1 MLIGAMARMYAH
13 RCDYRRSK
21 AISGL
26 DSSVSDVRVCS
37 AFAIAKGGMGIDAN
51 CRAIIFKKLVAQY
64 PTG

>member
-1 MLIGAMARMYAH
+1 MYAH

-21 AISGL
+21 EISGL

-37 AFAIAKGGMGIDAN
+37 AFAIAKCGMGIDAN
-51 CRAIIFKKLVAQY
+51 CRAIILKILVAQN